1 MIVGIGVD
9 MVNVPR
15 FAATLRAAS
24 SLRSVYFDSTELA
37 DDEGQPC
44 SAASLAARFAAKE
57 ALAKSLGSP
66 PGLRWR
72 DCLLV
77 SDPDGRPWVR
87 TRGTVAEA
95 AALLGVRRWHVS
107 MSADG
112 DMAVAY
118 VIAEGAVTVD
128 WSEAS

>member
-1 MIVGIGVD
+1 MGIGVD

-24 SLRSVYFDSTELA
+24 SLRAVYFAPSELT
-37 DDEGQPC
+37 DEAGQPR
-44 SAASLAARFAAKE
+44 SAASLASRFAAKE
-57 ALAKSLGSP
+57 ALAKALGSP

-72 DCLLV
+72 DCMVL

-87 TRGTVAEA
+87 TSGSVREAAEA
-95 AALLGVRRWHVS
+95 LGVRRWHVS
-107 MSADG
+107 MSQDG

-118 VIAEGAVTVD
+118 VVAEGEVSLD